1 MELFNQTAKT
11 SYYLYDPRGSVA
23 GLADT
28 KGHLTKTYQYTVTGE
43 LAYGSATYENEYTY
57 NGESYNP
64 NIHSQYLRARYYS
77 VVTASFL
84 TEDSYLGNIR
94 EPLTLNRYNYCISSY
109 LNYVDPSGNTVLWGL
124 LERKIVE
131 MEQRL
136 VAPVI
141 RNKINEA
148 REAIQDAGD
157 AVREAVAGAEEWVI
171 NKMAEMTVEFASQGE
186 TQANLVLIYLIV
198 GENVYVCTES
208 MKDAFLDRPSRLKI
222 QAERM
227 DLVQSYH
234 IGRYGA
240 RLCQMAVGT
249 GETVLGV
256 WAMLSGMPTSSVPR
270 YDPWNIP
277 KGGWG
282 SLAVPIT
289 NVFSARLAGAVGA
302 CYGAVSTGIALERA
316 LEEVVA
322 MADIALG
329 TVAITGSGGEGN
341 RLSRNPSSPGGN
353 NGSDLGNYKFKEGID
368 EDLRGGKG
376 TFDEALEK
384 AFEKTGTPKEDFT
397 VTKWGKDKY
406 GKSYPVEWKAPNG
419 AEVSVDIGHSIQSG
433 APTADHVGWQTGGK
447 RSNGGGVRGHIF
459 VDEVPYNR

>member
-1 MELFNQTAKT
+1 M
-11 SYYLYDPRGSVA
+11 A
-23 GLADT
+23 GLVDT

-94 EPLTLNRYNYCISSY
+94 EPLTLNRYNYCVSSY

-198 GENVYVCTES
+198 GENVYVCAES

-240 RLCQMAVGT
+240 RLCQMAVGI

-329 TVAITGSGGEGN
+329 TVQMARAGNGGGQVPKNTDGAGSKEDSGFKKNRIPNDDSITGHIFRDAEGHIPDTPEN
-341 RLSRNPSSPGGN
+341 RAL
-353 NGSDLGNYKFKEGID
+353 L
-368 EDLRGGKG
+368 EDVANDSANFRG
-376 TFDEALEK
+376 T
-384 AFEKTGTPKEDFT
+384 
-397 VTKWGKDKY
+397 DKY
-406 GKSYPVEWKAPNG
+406 GNEWYTRTQSDGSQVWVEIRNG
-419 AEVSVDIGHSIQSG
+419 KIFE
-433 APTADHVGWQTGGK
+433 
-447 RSNGGGVRGHIF
+447 GGVNVTPKQWNPETGLKK
-459 VDEVPYNR
+459 PW

>member
-1 MELFNQTAKT
+1 M
-11 SYYLYDPRGSVA
+11 A

-28 KGHLTKTYQYTVTGE
+28 KGHLMKTYQYTVTGE

-94 EPLTLNRYNYCISSY
+94 EPLTLNRYNYCVSSY

-131 MEQRL
+131 MELRL

-227 DLVQSYH
+227 DLVQSCH

-240 RLCQMAVGT
+240 RLCQMAVGI

-329 TVAITGSGGEGN
+329 TVAITGAGNGN
-341 RLSRNPSSPGGN
+341 RNS
-353 NGSDLGNYKFKEGID
+353 
-368 EDLRGGKG
+368 
-376 TFDEALEK
+376 
-384 AFEKTGTPKEDFT
+384 FT
-397 VTKWGKDKY
+397 VK
-406 GKSYPVEWKAPNG
+406 PNLCF
-419 AEVSVDIGHSIQSG
+419 S
-433 APTADHVGWQTGGK
+433 
-447 RSNGGGVRGHIF
+447 
-459 VDEVPYNR
+459 